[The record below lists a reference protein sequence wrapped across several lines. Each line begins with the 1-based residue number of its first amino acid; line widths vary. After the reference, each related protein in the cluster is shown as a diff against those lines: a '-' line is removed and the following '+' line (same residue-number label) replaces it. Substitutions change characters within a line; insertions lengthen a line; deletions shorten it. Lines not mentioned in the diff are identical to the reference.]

1 MDGFTAKPLTRMSP
15 LPKYLLFV
23 LWACCLAAPA
33 AAQPG
38 GAGDLLDGEYWK
50 QQALRQVL
58 PSWERHGRDSADGQF
73 HAYMDRR
80 WSPYGES
87 LKYPGMLSRH
97 LFSLSAAWLLSG
109 EERYLERADELFA
122 YLAEH
127 GWDESHGGWFYA
139 IDRGGFPAD
148 PRKDLFMNIYAAT
161 GLALYH
167 LATRDPRAMDL
178 IRRTRTR
185 INRQA
190 WDREQGGY
198 FRRLDRR
205 WRVTDSSKVFTPQVA
220 PVSGYLLYLHGSTG
234 EDSYRRAGRKLMS
247 LAMKKLGDERS
258 GWIRE
263 RFRADWGLPDGH
275 TREREEINVGHNIE
289 VSWMLYRLYGLGGE
303 DSLLK
308 EAERLNRKLERTA
321 QDSSGAWLHKMLID
335 DPGSHPGDT
344 PWWVQAYG
352 NMQQLYRYRLTGD
365 ERALRRFRRGA
376 SFWNRAFLDGEYGGT
391 VLSATLDGRVSR
403 GDKAVRTKTSYHAV
417 EHAMLNYLYLTLWV
431 EEETVE
437 LYFKNRLKDIGKPLC
452 FNIVEDPNLHITE
465 LDSPRGSLQ
474 LRTAGPPGC
483 LRLEGGKDTTYTIRL
498 RSR

>member
-1 MDGFTAKPLTRMSP
+1 MDGFTAKPLTRMFR
-15 LPKYLLFV
+15 LLTYAMFV
-23 LWACCLAAPA
+23 LWTSCLAAPA

-38 GAGDLLDGEYWK
+38 GAGELLNGEYWK
-50 QQALRQVL
+50 QQALRQVV
-58 PSWERHGRDSADGQF
+58 PAWERHGRDSADGQF
-73 HAYMDRR
+73 HAFMDRR

-139 IDRGGFPAD
+139 IDRRGSPSD
-148 PRKDLFMNIYAAT
+148 PRKDLFMNIYAVT
-161 GLALYH
+161 GLSLYH

-178 IRRTRTR
+178 IRQTRALV
-185 INRQA
+185 NRQA
-190 WDREQGGY
+190 WDRDYGGY

-205 WRVTDSSKVFTPQVA
+205 WGVTDSSKVFTPQVA
-220 PVSGYLLYLHGSTG
+220 PVSGYLLYLYGATG
-234 EDSYRRAGRKLMS
+234 EDSYLRAGRKLTD
-247 LAMKKLGDERS
+247 LAVEKLGDERS

-263 RFRADWGLPDGH
+263 QFRRDWSLPGGH
-275 TREREEINVGHNIE
+275 AREREEINVGHNIE
-289 VSWMLYRLYGLGGE
+289 VSWMLYRLYGISGE
-303 DSLLK
+303 DSLLA
-308 EAERLNRKLERTA
+308 EAERLNRKLVRTA

-335 DPGSHPGDT
+335 DPAIHPRDT

-365 ERALRRFRRGA
+365 ERALRRFRSGA

-391 VLSATLDGRVSR
+391 VLSATLGGRLSR

-417 EHAMLNYLYLTLWV
+417 EHALLNYLYLTLWV
-431 EEETVE
+431 EGDTAE
-437 LYFKNRLKDIGKPLC
+437 LYFKNRSSNNDKTLC
-452 FNIVEDPNLHITE
+452 FNIVEDSNLRITGLE
-465 LDSPRGSLQ
+465 SSRGSLQ
-474 LRTAGPPGC
+474 LQTAGLPGC
-483 LRLEGGKDTTYTIRL
+483 LRLEGGGDTTYKIKL